1 MRPTTFPRNSYL
13 NFIKSSE
20 VPDIVWMFLG
30 LWLVGVCQRLEEEAD
45 ATRAIADAMREIADA
60 T

>member
-1 MRPTTFPRNSYL
+1 MRPTTFPRNSYS
-13 NFIKSSE
+13 NPIKSSE

-30 LWLVGVCQRLEEEAD
+30 LWLVGVCQRLKEEAD